1 MRFDDLDAQM
11 RVFET
16 AHDHEILPGM
26 FIVARLDG
34 RSFTKLTKEALAF
47 ERPFDLRFNQ
57 AMCAVVTH
65 LMANTGFK
73 FVYGYTESDEISLLF
88 AANNAAFNN
97 KMRKLNSILAG
108 EASAAMTAYL
118 NDTAINA
125 EDSVRAVFDCRI
137 SQLPRPQQVVDY
149 FRWRQADSERNCLSS
164 WAYWTLRD
172 KDRASKHQ
180 ATSALQGLGTADKH
194 DLLHER
200 GINFNDLPAWQK
212 RGVGFYYEKYDKT
225 GHNPKTGLTVVT
237 ERTRLAE
244 DRELPYGDEY
254 SEFIRGHLAD
264 VVFEDLSGFVE
275 FEEYEEPERREP
287 APLRGTLRE
296 VYSKAARRLPGK
308 GIVLTDAETQAVI
321 AALNGDPE

>member
-57 AMCAVVTH
+57 MMCGVVQH
-65 LMANTGFK
+65 LMTNTGFK

-88 AANNAAFNN
+88 AAQNAAFNN
-97 KMRKLNSILAG
+97 KMRKLNSVLAG
-108 EASAAMTAYL
+108 EASAAFTRDLVSRYG
-118 NDTAINA
+118 D
-125 EDSVRAVFDCRI
+125 DVGQAVFDCRI

-172 KDRASKHQ
+172 KDGASKHQ

-194 DLLHER
+194 NLLHER

-212 RGVGFYYEKYDKT
+212 RGVGFYTEKYDKT
-225 GHNPKTGLTVVT
+225 GVNPKTNLQVVV

-244 DRELPYGDEY
+244 DRELPYGDDY

-264 VVFEDLSGFVE
+264 VVFEDLRGFVE
-275 FEEYEEPERREP
+275 FEEYEEPERSAP
-287 APLRGTLRE
+287 APLRGPLLE
-296 VYSKAARRLPGK
+296 VYSKAARRQPGE
-308 GIVLTDAETQAVI
+308 GISLTDKEVQAVI